1 MVAKTY
7 IEPTLKALDERY
19 REGLKNKEALLVS
32 KMAIIELG
40 GWTEETI
47 DALVSRY
54 AQRKIQ
60 HSPRLNKFNE
70 AVRYTHGF
78 QYQKHFTH
86 LVKELVGCLGV
97 ELIERKA
104 DRLKIQR
111 LESALSNLT
120 DARNKAAH
128 THIQGATYTIDA
140 PSVTLSNYNFIYD
153 GLKEFEKYFN
163 KTNLHINI

>member
-19 REGLKNKEALLVS
+19 RKGLKNKEALLVS

-47 DALVSRY
+47 DALVNRY

-60 HSPRLNKFNE
+60 HSPRLNKFNK
-70 AVRYTHGF
+70 VVTDTHGF
-78 QYQKHFTH
+78 RYGKHFTH

-97 ELIERKA
+97 EIIERNA
-104 DRLKIQR
+104 DNLKLQR

-120 DARNKAAH
+120 DSRNKAAH

-140 PSVTLSNYNFIYD
+140 PSVTISNYNFIYD
-153 GLKEFEKYFN
+153 GLKEFESIFYK
-163 KTNLHINI
+163 ININI